1 MSLLWELYEARI
13 ALYEKEEQLA
23 KKEEELNSLKEEYDH
38 YRKIV
43 ETNCDNKKVR
53 KIKNHIS
60 WYSREQLK
68 KKAKKVAE
76 QEWLDYSCNEARR
89 RQRREGRRER
99 EEKKRAAERKALEE
113 LMEKERKERQR
124 KNQEAN

>member
-1 MSLLWELYEARI
+1 MSLVSKLYTTMIELS
-13 ALYEKEEQLA
+13 LKEQ
-23 KKEEELNSLKEEYDH
+23 ELSDLKEEYDS

-43 ETNCDNKKVR
+43 ESNSNKKKVR
-53 KIKNHIS
+53 KIKKYVS
-60 WYSREQLK
+60 WYNREELK

-89 RQRREGRRER
+89 QERRREGRRREGRRER
-99 EEKKRAAERKALEE
+99 EERA
-113 LMEKERKERQR
+113 R

>member
-1 MSLLWELYEARI
+1 MSLIWEVYEARI

-23 KKEEELNSLKEEYDH
+23 KKEEELNSLKEEYDY

-53 KIKNHIS
+53 KIKKHIS
-60 WYSREQLK
+60 WYSREELK

-89 RQRREGRRER
+89 QERRREGRRER
-99 EEKKRAAERKALEE
+99 N
-113 LMEKERKERQR
+113 R
-124 KNQEAN
+124 KNKDAN